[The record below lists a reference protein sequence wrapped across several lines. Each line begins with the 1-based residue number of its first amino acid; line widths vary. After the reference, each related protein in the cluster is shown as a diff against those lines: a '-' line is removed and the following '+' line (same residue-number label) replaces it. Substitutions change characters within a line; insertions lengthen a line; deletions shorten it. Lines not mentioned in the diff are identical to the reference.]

1 MTTENEEIEFNNQ
14 DENEE
19 KVIEY
24 RKPEN
29 FESVVDYTT
38 KLSVSKVRSICF
50 YTL

>member
-24 RKPEN
+24 KTSSR
-29 FESVVDYTT
+29 SLTT
-38 KLSVSKVRSICF
+38 RQNSRFSKVRSICF